1 VILVVAALVLAVNVL
16 LLTVQV
22 QRLTK
27 ERDAAL
33 QALMDAAAAR
43 IDSDNAIRRA
53 ALDRIRA
60 SVQPVTS
67 WSQPGSRQAN

>member
-1 VILVVAALVLAVNVL
+1 MLVFILVALAEAVNVL

-27 ERDAAL
+27 ERDALIAERVDIRAEANAAI
-33 QALMDAAAAR
+33 QAAA
-43 IDSDNAIRRA
+43 
-53 ALDRIRA
+53 LERIRA
-60 SVQPVTS
+60 SMLPVTP